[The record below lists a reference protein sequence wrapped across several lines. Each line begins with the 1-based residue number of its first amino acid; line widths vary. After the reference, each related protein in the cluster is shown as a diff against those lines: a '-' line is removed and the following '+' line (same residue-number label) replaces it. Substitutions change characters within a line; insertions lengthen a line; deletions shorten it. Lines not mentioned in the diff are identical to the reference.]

1 LDTGPVDPFL
11 TRVFFA
17 VALALL
23 ARAAGFFVLLPALA
37 LGVAFAAALEVF
49 AVFLEEDFVAAD
61 FAWAFLDFG
70 ALLEPASR
78 VAFFA
83 ATGAF
88 AT

>member
-1 LDTGPVDPFL
+1 VFL
-11 TRVFFA
+11 A
-17 VALALL
+17 VALTLL
-23 ARAAGFFVLLPALA
+23 AFAAGFALVVLPAGFVALVPALA
-37 LGVAFAAALEVF
+37 LGAAFAAGLAVF
-49 AVFLEEDFVAAD
+49 AVFVAADFVAAD
-61 FAWAFLDFG
+61 FVSAFLDFG